1 MASLAGYG
9 LTALQ
14 DLRLRMPQFGCT
26 KTYFV
31 LRFMMVNAAGATG
44 AADALAAV
52 NFVQTTAIIGILRS
66 FETDRE

>member
-1 MASLAGYG
+1 
-9 LTALQ
+9 
-14 DLRLRMPQFGCT
+14 MPQFGCT